1 MADIIVP
8 RRGEL
13 FTPNGEPTRRFYE
26 FMESVAKQTN
36 TSATIASSVSDNS
49 ALRAQLKALQQQV
62 GSGNPLTWDETGF
75 TWDSTKHSF
84 DQTEA

>member
-1 MADIIVP
+1 MTELIAP

-13 FTPNGEPTRRFYE
+13 FTPQGEPTRRFYE
-26 FMESVAKQTN
+26 FMEALTKQTN
-36 TSATIASSVSDNS
+36 TVATVASSVSDNS

-62 GSGNPLTWDETGF
+62 GSGNALTWDETGF

>member
-1 MADIIVP
+1 MSDLIPP
-8 RRGEL
+8 RRDEFLTRDGR
-13 FTPNGEPTRRFYE
+13 PTQRFIEYLE
-26 FMESVAKQTN
+26 ALTRQTN
-36 TSATIASSVSDNS
+36 TSATVASSVSDNS

>member
-1 MADIIVP
+1 MADIIPP
-8 RRGEL
+8 RRGEAL
-13 FTPNGEPTRRFYE
+13 TNSPGTKR
-26 FMESVAKQTN
+26 FMEYLEAITQSTN
-36 TSATIASSVSDNS
+36 SSATIASSVSDTS

-75 TWDSTKHSF
+75 TWDSTRHSF

>member
-1 MADIIVP
+1 MATIIPP
-8 RRGEL
+8 RRGDR
-13 FTPNGEPTRRFYE
+13 FTQDGEPTRRLHE
-26 FMESVAKQTN
+26 FLEALTKQTN
-36 TSATIASSVSDNS
+36 ETTESTIVGSDNS
-49 ALRAQLKALQQQV
+49 GIRAELLALQQQV